1 MEKSCG
7 PKAVWLAWPL
17 SIHSAKVTGRTGVRG
32 VFTVFLAKL
41 GSHCRWLCDWHL
53 FVFASDVIPLLFFNN
68 YVVVTVLGARS
79 YNFRSRS
86 SSCDHGTILGVL
98 LLYRPFQCYRQE
110 KKTFNVDFINFSLI
124 MCSRA
129 VMICKQRILQ
139 SNLANSNSEG
149 IENLFELV
157 RVRTSRGSFDWRY
170 SALCQN

>member
-1 MEKSCG
+1 MIMAQFWVFCCYTG
-7 PKAVWLAWPL
+7 L
-17 SIHSAKVTGRTGVRG
+17 SSVTG
-32 VFTVFLAKL
+32 KK
-41 GSHCRWLCDWHL
+41 
-53 FVFASDVIPLLFFNN
+53 
-68 YVVVTVLGARS
+68 
-79 YNFRSRS
+79 
-86 SSCDHGTILGVL
+86 
-98 LLYRPFQCYRQE
+98 